1 MLDILETIRES
12 RSGLGLADLA
22 RAVGLPK
29 PTAYRIVA
37 TMEARGYIARNSA
50 GHYRMTKKLFD
61 LQQNEPEEKVLI
73 RVGSPV
79 MERLVESCRET
90 VNLGILDAAETVV
103 ISTVESPQAIRMTS
117 KVGNRRYLHS
127 TALGKVLLSGLSQ
140 KEVERLIRI
149 QGLPKLTPRTITTRE
164 ALSAELDVVRKQG
177 FAVDNEENERGGRC
191 LGAPILGQDG
201 RVVAA
206 LSISAPIFRLD
217 MARIRGLS
225 AELIQACRAISRA
238 LSGVAG
244 PAAAQ
249 RALEYKPRRTAM
261 KTA

>member
-1 MLDILETIRES
+1 
-12 RSGLGLADLA
+12 
-22 RAVGLPK
+22 
-29 PTAYRIVA
+29 
-37 TMEARGYIARNSA
+37 MEARGYLARNSA
-50 GHYRMTKKLFD
+50 GHYQMTRKLFD
-61 LQQNEPEEKVLI
+61 LQQNEPEEKVLT
-73 RVGSPV
+73 RVALPV

-103 ISTVESPQAIRMTS
+103 ISTIESRQAIRMTS

-149 QGLPKLTPRTITTRE
+149 QGLPKLMPRTITTRE
-164 ALSAELDVVRKQG
+164 ALSAELDLVRKQG
-177 FAVDNEENERGGRC
+177 FSVDNEENEPGGRC
-191 LGAPILGQDG
+191 VGAPIFGQDG
-201 RVVAA
+201 RVIAA

-217 MARIRGLS
+217 MGRIRSLS

-238 LSGVAG
+238 LTSVAE
-244 PAAAQ
+244 PAAVKQA
-249 RALEYKPRRTAM
+249 AGHKSRRTAT